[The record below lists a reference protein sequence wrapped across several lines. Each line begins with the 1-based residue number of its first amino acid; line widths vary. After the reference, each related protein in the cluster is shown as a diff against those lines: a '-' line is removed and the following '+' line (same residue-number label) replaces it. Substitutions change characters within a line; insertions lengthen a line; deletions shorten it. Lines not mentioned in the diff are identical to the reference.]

1 MHVNLITRWAHTW
14 KMMYRIPEILRVA
27 HWRYRHSHDVDFL
40 KPNIHTRNLNTLGM
54 HPVETGKW
62 KVLLLF
68 LDISIVQ
75 ITNLMKIDFRV
86 ENASLK

>member
-27 HWRYRHSHDVDFL
+27 HWRYRHS
-40 KPNIHTRNLNTLGM
+40 RNLNTLGM